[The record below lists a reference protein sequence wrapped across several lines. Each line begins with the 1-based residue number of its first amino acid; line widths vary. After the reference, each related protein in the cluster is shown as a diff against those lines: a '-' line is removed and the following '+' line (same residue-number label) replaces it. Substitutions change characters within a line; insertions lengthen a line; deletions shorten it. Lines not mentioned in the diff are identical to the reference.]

1 LSICGYLVLH
11 FQHLAKRRFR
21 VHSARTRHIR
31 DVLDFDISTLHP
43 HHPDYT
49 AEIGSSAS
57 AASAASPDLCTENT
71 YGFGLCFCLII
82 HRCCCRLNRRTWN
95 DLGNRTGVVGG
106 INLRNNCSVA

>member
-1 LSICGYLVLH
+1 LGICGYLVLY

-21 VHSARTRHIR
+21 IHSARTRHIR

-43 HHPDYT
+43 HHPHYT
-49 AEIGSSAS
+49 TEICSPTTAT
-57 AASAASPDLCTENT
+57 ASPDLCTQNT
-71 YGFGLCFCLII
+71 YGFCLCFRLII
-82 HRCCCRLNRRTWN
+82 HRCCCCLNRRTWN